1 MTDNGE
7 RGKQIMNP
15 TVRIDGDPYRVVGKT
30 RLTTASRACY
40 GKYRFVL
47 RRLTDGSLWTVFDSR
62 VTSASELMKCE
73 GSPRR

>member
-1 MTDNGE
+1 MSS
-7 RGKQIMNP
+7 
-15 TVRIDGDPYRVVGKT
+15 TVRIDGYPYRVVGKT

-73 GSPRR
+73 GSQAR

>member
-1 MTDNGE
+1 
-7 RGKQIMNP
+7 MNP
-15 TVRIDGDPYRVVGKT
+15 TVRIDGHSYRVVGKT

-73 GSPRR
+73 GPQPR

>member
-7 RGKQIMNP
+7 RGAQIMNP
-15 TVRIDGDPYRVVGKT
+15 TVHIDGYPYRVVGKT

>member
-7 RGKQIMNP
+7 RGEKIMNP
-15 TVRIDGDPYRVVGKT
+15 TVRIDGYPYRVVGKT

-73 GSPRR
+73 GSPQR

>member
-7 RGKQIMNP
+7 RGEKIMNP
-15 TVRIDGDPYRVVGKT
+15 TVRIDGYPYRVVGKT

-47 RRLTDGSLWTVFDSR
+47 RRLTDGSLWTVFDSQ
-62 VTSASELMKCE
+62 VTAASELMKCE
-73 GSPRR
+73 GAPQR

>member
-7 RGKQIMNP
+7 RGEKIMNP
-15 TVRIDGDPYRVVGKT
+15 TVRIDGYPYRVVGKT

-62 VTSASELMKCE
+62 VTAASELMKCE
-73 GSPRR
+73 GAPQR

>member
-1 MTDNGE
+1 
-7 RGKQIMNP
+7 MNP
-15 TVRIDGDPYRVVGKT
+15 TVHIDGHPYRVVGKT

-62 VTSASELMKCE
+62 VTSASELMKCA

>member
-7 RGKQIMNP
+7 RGEQIMNP
-15 TVRIDGDPYRVVGKT
+15 TVRIDGYPHRVVGKT

-62 VTSASELMKCE
+62 VTSASELRKCE
-73 GSPRR
+73 GSPQQ